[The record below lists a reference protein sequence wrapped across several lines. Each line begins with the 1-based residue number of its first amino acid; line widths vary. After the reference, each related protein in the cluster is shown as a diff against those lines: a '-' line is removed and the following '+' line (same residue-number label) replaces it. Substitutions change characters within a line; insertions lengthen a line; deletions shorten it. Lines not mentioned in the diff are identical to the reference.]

1 MEAGDTNQ
9 GLSKSQKRKA
19 KKKQQDKGAASE
31 LESAA
36 DSLEP
41 SIVEVVD
48 DEDVKQDD
56 DGQVEGF
63 GGKVISES

>member
-1 MEAGDTNQ
+1 METGDTNQ

-19 KKKQQDKGAASE
+19 KKKQQDKGAAFE

-41 SIVEVVD
+41 SIVEVVE

-56 DGQVEGF
+56 DGQVEGL
-63 GGKVISES
+63 GGKAIS